1 MHRYFQLGLRLPE
14 QPEMGK
20 LSLLCLIENA
30 SHKSEAL
37 SDGTM
42 LGP

>member
-20 LSLLCLIENA
+20 HSLLRLIESA
-30 SHKSEAL
+30 SHKSEAA
-37 SDGTM
+37 SDGAT

>member
-20 LSLLCLIENA
+20 HTLLCLIENA
-30 SHKSEAL
+30 SHKGEAVF
-37 SDGTM
+37 DGTM
-42 LGP
+42 LDP